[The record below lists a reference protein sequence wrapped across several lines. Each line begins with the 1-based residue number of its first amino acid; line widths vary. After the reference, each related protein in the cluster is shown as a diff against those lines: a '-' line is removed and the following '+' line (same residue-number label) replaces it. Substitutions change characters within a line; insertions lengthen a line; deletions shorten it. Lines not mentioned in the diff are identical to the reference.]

1 MIMLSNAGPFIIG
14 IGVVNGANMPRIKPP
29 SEAPGYL
36 GESVGLLP
44 SLVKVI
50 FGPDVLIHF
59 LKQLL
64 QSLWRLPSKILSCGS
79 WPKSLDHGLNDNLI
93 GHCGCL
99 RSYTQE
105 PSDIRLKVFFLV
117 LCTLEQCLSSNWLRL
132 ETLEASDQHV
142 FELLP

>member
-1 MIMLSNAGPFIIG
+1 MLGIAGPFIIG
-14 IGVVNGANMPRIKPP
+14 IGVVNGPDMPRMKPP
-29 SEAPGYL
+29 SKATGHFVEL
-36 GESVGLLP
+36 VGLLP
-44 SLVKVI
+44 SLAKVVVS
-50 FGPDVLIHF
+50 PDVLIHF

-99 RSYTQE
+99 CSLSQE
-105 PSDIRLKVFFLV
+105 PSDICLKVFFLV
-117 LCTLEQCLSSNWLRL
+117 LCALEQCLSSNWFCL

>member
-1 MIMLSNAGPFIIG
+1 MTMLSIVVPFIIG
-14 IGVVNGANMPRIKPP
+14 IGVVNGANMPRMKPP
-29 SEAPGYL
+29 SEAPDHL

-44 SLVKVI
+44 SLAKVVV
-50 FGPDVLIHF
+50 GPDVLIHF

-99 RSYTQE
+99 CS
-105 PSDIRLKVFFLV
+105 
-117 LCTLEQCLSSNWLRL
+117 
-132 ETLEASDQHV
+132 
-142 FELLP
+142 